1 MSLSSTLI
9 NEIPTQVLI
18 VDDSAADRNLVR
30 LSLQEA
36 TKFYSLDCA
45 ERLSEGLEKLS
56 NSQPHVILLDLNL
69 PDSQGNEGVQ
79 KVLHKAPDVPIL
91 VLTGAD
97 DDRMAV
103 EAVRHG
109 AQDYIVKGQMDS
121 HELTRAMEHAIERH
135 QVLATLRESR
145 RKQLDFK
152 DKFLSHVSHELR
164 SPLAC
169 IHQFVEVMLDGLA
182 GPLTDKEREYLEGV
196 LRNAGQLNSLIS
208 DLLDAASA
216 NVGKLTIEPAR
227 VDVTEVIEQIVLM
240 LTPKAKARGVELTTT
255 VGGALPAVRADRR
268 RLVQIFINLVEN
280 ALKFTDAG
288 GRIRLSAGICKD
300 DSTLVQFSVADT
312 GQGINPHNLELIFD
326 RLYQEHNAVF
336 NRHGL
341 GLGLAICKDLVE
353 QHGGRI
359 WAESKLGEGSVFSF
373 TLPLFSLPAIVSK
386 ILVHEGKVQEASV
399 IAIEI
404 ARGSQTV
411 TDEAWELARR
421 RCRAIVESCVL
432 PDKDLLLPLM
442 HPRKDRDIIFVL
454 VCADASGTTVL
465 ERRILGQLTA
475 APQIA
480 DSSVYR
486 TFCIPLPKVDPAD
499 KRELSEQLSWISEKM
514 EKAILQAGGL

>member
-1 MSLSSTLI
+1 MSFSSTLI

-30 LSLQEA
+30 LSLQESA
-36 TKFYSLDCA
+36 KFYSLDCA

-56 NSQPHVILLDLNL
+56 NSRPHVILLDLNL

-79 KVLHKAPDVPIL
+79 QVLHKAPDVPIL

-103 EAVRHG
+103 EAVRNG

-121 HELTRAMEHAIERH
+121 HELTRAMEHAIERQ

-145 RKQLDFK
+145 QKQLDFK

-169 IHQFVEVMLDGLA
+169 IHQFAEVMLDGLA
-182 GPLTDKEREYLEGV
+182 GPLTDKEREYLEGI

-216 NVGKLTIEPAR
+216 NVGKLTIEPVR
-227 VDVTEVIEQIVLM
+227 VDVKDAIEQIVLM

-255 VGGALPAVRADRR
+255 VSGALPPVRADRR
-268 RLVQIFINLVEN
+268 RLMQIFINVVEN

-288 GRIRLSAGICKD
+288 GRISLSAGISKN
-300 DSTLVQFSVADT
+300 DSTLVQFSVTDT
-312 GQGINPHNLELIFD
+312 GKGINPQNLELIFD
-326 RLYQEHNAVF
+326 RLYQEQNAVF

-341 GLGLAICKDLVE
+341 GLGLAICKELVE
-353 QHGGRI
+353 RHGGRI

-373 TLPLFSLPAIVSK
+373 TLPLFSLSSIISK

-399 IAIEI
+399 VAVEI
-404 ARGSQTV
+404 ARNRQTV
-411 TDEAWELARR
+411 TNEVWELTLR
-421 RCRAIVESCVL
+421 RCRAIVERCVL
-432 PDKDLLLPLM
+432 PDKDLLLPFM
-442 HPRKDRDIIFVL
+442 HPHANREMIFVL
-454 VCADASGTTVL
+454 ACADEPGTSVL

-486 TFCIPLPKVDPAD
+486 TFCIPLPKIDPAD
-499 KRELSEQLSWISEKM
+499 KRELGEQLSWISEAM